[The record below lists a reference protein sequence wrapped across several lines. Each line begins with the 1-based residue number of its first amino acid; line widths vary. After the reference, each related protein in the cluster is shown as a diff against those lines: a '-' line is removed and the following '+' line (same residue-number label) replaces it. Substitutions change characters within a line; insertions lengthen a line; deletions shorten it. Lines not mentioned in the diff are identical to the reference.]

1 VSGVQ
6 ADIDLGAL
14 ARTTPTL
21 PPPRRSKL
29 RILVPALILLAFL
42 AVLASTL
49 GDLWRG
55 SVEVTVVRPQVV
67 DASSTATSGTPLFQA
82 AGWIEPDPFP
92 IEVTALAP
100 GVVRELLVQ
109 QSDKV
114 EAGQVVAR
122 LVERDA
128 QLACDGAE
136 AMLAESEAE
145 VERAEAELRAAQAN
159 FDAALAVTEMVASAR
174 ANLEGK
180 RAEAVHR
187 EQSVVGGEAQVKAA
201 EAELGLQRELA
212 AAGATGPRQV
222 ELAEARLAEMAAN
235 LEVMRADSALAAAE
249 ARKAQAADDRAQ
261 RDFELR
267 IDDRQR
273 VETARAMVNAAKA
286 KRAAVQVTCHEAQ
299 LRLQRMEVRAPA
311 AGVVLE
317 RLATAGTALEGER
330 AVVCTLYDPASM
342 RVRVD
347 VPQGEVSKVGV
358 GMRVDVLADSR
369 PSQPYRGEVI
379 RLVHKAD
386 IQKVTLQVHVKLED
400 ADTLLRPEML
410 VQARFL
416 ALGGRAGAEGGAQA
430 DGEVS
435 VVLVPARLVT
445 DGSAWIVEGATRTA
459 VRRRVELGAVR
470 GELVEIRSGLNASD
484 KLIDVGRE
492 GLSEGA
498 RVVIRGE

>member
-1 VSGVQ
+1 MSQVQ

-14 ARTTPTL
+14 ARNAPTL

-29 RILVPALILLAFL
+29 RIAVPAAILLAFL

-49 GDLWRG
+49 DDLWRG

-67 DASSTATSGTPLFQA
+67 DASSTAASGTPLFQA
-82 AGWIEPDPFP
+82 AGWIEPDPFA

-100 GVVRELLVQ
+100 GVVRDMLVQ
-109 QSDKV
+109 QSDVVAKD
-114 EAGQVVAR
+114 QVVAR
-122 LVERDA
+122 LIERDA
-128 QLACDGAE
+128 QLACDSAE
-136 AMLAESEAE
+136 AMLAEADAE
-145 VERAEAELRAAQAN
+145 LERAEAESRAAQAN
-159 FDAALAVTEMVASAR
+159 FDAALSVTEMAASSR

-187 EQSVVGGEAQVKAA
+187 EQAVAGGVAQVKAA
-201 EAELGLQRELA
+201 EAEVELQRELA

-235 LEVMRADSALAAAE
+235 LEVLRADSALAAAE
-249 ARKAQAADDRAQ
+249 ARKAQASDERAQ
-261 RDFELR
+261 RDLELR
-267 IDDRQR
+267 IDERQK
-273 VETARAMVNAAKA
+273 VETARAMVGAAKA
-286 KRAAVQVTCHEAQ
+286 KRAAVAVSCDEAR
-299 LRLQRMEVRAPA
+299 LRLARMEVRSPA

-317 RLATAGTALEGER
+317 RLATAGTTLEGER
-330 AVVCTLYDPASM
+330 AVVCTLYDPQSM

-347 VPQGEVSKVGV
+347 VPQGEVGKVGV
-358 GMRVDVLADSR
+358 GMKVDVLADSR

-386 IQKVTLQVHVKLED
+386 IQKVTLQVHVKLAD

-416 ALGGRAGAEGGAQA
+416 ALGGVQEGSQA
-430 DGEVS
+430 AGEVS
-435 VVLVPARLVT
+435 MVLVPARLVE
-445 DGSAWIVEGATRTA
+445 GGAVWIVEGATRTA
-459 VRRRVELGAVR
+459 VKRRVELGAAR
-470 GELVEIRSGLNASD
+470 GELVEVRSGINASD
-484 KLIDVGRE
+484 KLIDAGRE

-498 RVVIRGE
+498 RVTIRGE